1 MKKQDYTK
9 HSEKGLNE
17 LLKDLRI
24 RIMVSHGFIGKDKEK
39 PTNRKRLR
47 QEIARIETELSR
59 RTNGWRNNN

>member
-9 HSEKGLNE
+9 YSEKE
-17 LLKDLRI
+17 LKRLEIDLRT

-47 QEIARIETELSR
+47 QEVARIKTELSR
-59 RTNGWRNNN
+59 RTKWLK

>member
-9 HSEKGLNE
+9 HSEKE
-17 LLKDLRI
+17 LERLEKDLRT
-24 RIMVSHGFIGKDKEK
+24 RIMISHGFIGKDKEK

-59 RTNGWRNNN
+59 RKND